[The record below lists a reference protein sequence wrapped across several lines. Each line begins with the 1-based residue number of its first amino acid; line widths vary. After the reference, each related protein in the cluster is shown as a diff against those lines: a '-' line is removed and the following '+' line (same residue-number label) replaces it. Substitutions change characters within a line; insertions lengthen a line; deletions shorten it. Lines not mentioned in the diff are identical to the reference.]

1 MENGSAEFVNAFI
14 QRQKSFIED
23 LIAQKL
29 ITETRLSLIEDL
41 VKQQEKTI
49 EDLQNQLSS
58 FSSATT
64 DVAVSGANE
73 KPKK

>member
-49 EDLQNQLSS
+49 EDLTNQLSS
-58 FSSATT
+58 FTSATT
-64 DVAVSGANE
+64 EATVSSANE
-73 KPKK
+73 RPKK